1 MSDGLLNSVK
11 VIESGSGYTQ
21 QNTSGIVVFTGRGAE
36 FDPQLQ
42 TWTINL
48 VKKLEA
54 FVEEDDGFIE
64 RGTNRGF
71 GLQYAHLYVPRKFR
85 QSVYSVDQ
93 DGNTVWGQK
102 DLTRQEG
109 QEQIAEKHS
118 PIIGWAYD
126 GHPIYG
132 PYGYITKEG
141 GLVSKLKSGYVEEA
155 VKKTNRPSVAVFP
168 PEFFVE
174 DFTYKPKNEE
184 TILDQNNGRFCVTPE
199 YPNGTYAYFATID
212 SIVAQ
217 TAPFSGYFEPVFP
230 YFIGNTFY
238 GRPDA
243 VSYTHLTLPTNREV

>member
-1 MSDGLLNSVK
+1 MVDGKITEVVVLNKGKKYSSPPDIRITGDGQGAVVTPILSGGLLNSVK
-11 VIESGSGYTQ
+11 VVESGSGYTQ

-42 TWTINL
+42 TWTVNL

-71 GLQYAHLYVPRKFR
+71 GLQYAHLYAPRKFR

-118 PIIGWAYD
+118 PIIGCCLLY
-126 GHPIYG
+126 
-132 PYGYITKEG
+132 T
-141 GLVSKLKSGYVEEA
+141 S
-155 VKKTNRPSVAVFP
+155 
-168 PEFFVE
+168 
-174 DFTYKPKNEE
+174 
-184 TILDQNNGRFCVTPE
+184 
-199 YPNGTYAYFATID
+199 
-212 SIVAQ
+212 
-217 TAPFSGYFEPVFP
+217 
-230 YFIGNTFY
+230 
-238 GRPDA
+238 DA
-243 VSYTHLTLPTNREV
+243 ADE